1 MRSRFVVRCVA
12 VMLALALAFG
22 AAGCFGKFQLT
33 RKLYE
38 INTSIDEKY
47 TRSLVT
53 WVLVIPYGF
62 ATFLD
67 FAVFNVIEFWNG
79 QNPIASTGPTT
90 IFASDG
96 SKVSLSLSRDG
107 VATVAVLD
115 RFATDGRLLATLT
128 VRDDGNGTT
137 ASTLV
142 EDGRETVRRIASMES
157 DGSVEVRTIASGG
170 ETVDRLD
177 RSVADSARVRIARLL
192 GSRVVASR
200 PVGGRG

>member
-12 VMLALALAFG
+12 VLLALAMAFG

-47 TRSLVT
+47 TRSLVNFL
-53 WVLVIPYGF
+53 LVIPYF
-62 ATFLD
+62 FSSVLD
-67 FAVFNVIEFWNG
+67 LTVFNVIEFWNG
-79 QNPIASTGPTT
+79 QNPIASAGPTT

-107 VATVAVLD
+107 MATVAVLD
-115 RFATDGRLLATLT
+115 HFGADGRLLATLT

-142 EDGRETVRRIASMES
+142 EDGRETMRKSAALTS
-157 DGSVEVRTIASGG
+157 DGSIEVHTIASGG
-170 ETVDRLD
+170 ETVERLD
-177 RSVADSARVRIARLL
+177 RSFVDSARIRIARLL
-192 GSRVVASR
+192 GSRTLASR
-200 PVGGRG
+200 PAGERG